1 MLGVSIVSFTVPA
14 CLGYAIHTYRSG
26 IARSSSI
33 TALCLAVILA
43 APIALGLIVGTVMT
57 IAQAFS

>member
-14 CLGYAIHTYRSG
+14 CLGYAIHSYRSG
-26 IARSSSI
+26 IARRSSI
-33 TALCLAVILA
+33 AALGLAVILA
-43 APIALGLIVGTVMT
+43 APIAVGLIAGTVVT